1 MLNIKYL
8 QQLSLLVITVF
19 ASTNLLATEAPEFDQ
34 YPDSAYSRHR
44 DGLHVPGLHSSTPIG
59 IGFGAHQIAE
69 DGAMHEATIYASHFN
84 DGSDN
89 GAIVAYFAEDAA
101 RKRHLFVSHCR
112 LTDMIAQ
119 IKAVNFITRLSRDS
133 HITRKNLAVVLP
145 GIWKDDDDNLTADI
159 KYGEEGLALLRQI
172 SDAAKTEPVL
182 SLYSGERIAS
192 EKRDDFRA
200 TLSGTKAEWVSRS
213 DGYVVH
219 TALD

>member
-19 ASTNLLATEAPEFDQ
+19 ASTNLFTAEAPEFDQ
-34 YPDSAYSRHR
+34 YPGSAYSRHR
-44 DGLHVPGLHSSTPIG
+44 AGLHVPGLRSSMPIVMG
-59 IGFGAHQIAE
+59 SGAHQIAE
-69 DGAMHEATIYASHFN
+69 DGAMHEATVYASHFN
-84 DGSDN
+84 DDADD

-101 RKRHLFVSHCR
+101 RKRHLFASHCR
-112 LTDMIAQ
+112 LTDTIAQ
-119 IKAVNFITRLSRDS
+119 MKTVNFILKLNRDNR
-133 HITRKNLAVVLP
+133 ITRKNLAVVLP

-159 KYGEEGLALLRQI
+159 KYGGEGLALLHQV
-172 SDAAKTEPVL
+172 SDAAETEPVL

-200 TLSGTKAEWVSRS
+200 TLSGTKAEWASRS